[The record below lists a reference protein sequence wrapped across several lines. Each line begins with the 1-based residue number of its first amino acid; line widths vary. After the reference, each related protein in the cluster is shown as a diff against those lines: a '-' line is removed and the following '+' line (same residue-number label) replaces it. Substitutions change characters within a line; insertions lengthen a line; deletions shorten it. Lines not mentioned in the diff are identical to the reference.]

1 MKTAPA
7 RRARLLCF
15 AAFISAVLHAPAVQA
30 ANPDKLWEIVNGE
43 CVPNMRMHANPAP
56 CRMADLQ
63 RGFIMLKDIV
73 GPAQF
78 LLIPTRRL
86 AGIESPELLAADAP
100 NYWAYAWEQRH
111 LVGQA
116 LGRRLARDRIGL
128 EINSAAARS
137 QLQLHIHIDC
147 MRADLPRLLRAHRA
161 DPLGTWQPLQLDGHE
176 YRVMRLTGA
185 TPGENNPFKLTAAQ
199 SPVAAGMMAAQSLL
213 LTGAYFD
220 NGDKGFYLIDS
231 PVNFDRGERGNAE
244 VWLDHECGI
253 D

>member
-1 MKTAPA
+1 MNIIVA
-7 RRARLLCF
+7 RCALLLGFAAAALLCPQ
-15 AAFISAVLHAPAVQA
+15 ASLA

-43 CVPNMRMHANPAP
+43 CVPNMRAHGNPAP
-56 CRMADLQ
+56 CRAADLP

-73 GPAQF
+73 GAGQF
-78 LLIPTRRL
+78 LLIPTQRL
-86 AGIESPELLAADAP
+86 TGIESPELLAPDAP
-100 NYWAYAWEQRH
+100 NYWAYAWEQRR

-147 MRADLPRLLRAHRA
+147 IRADLPQLLRAHQSDAPGR
-161 DPLGTWQPLQLDGHE
+161 WQPLMLDGHE
-176 YRVMRLTGA
+176 YRIMRLAGA
-185 TPGENNPFKLTAAQ
+185 TLGENNPFKLAAAI
-199 SPVAAGMMAAQSLL
+199 SPFAASAMGAQSLL

-231 PVNFDRGERGNAE
+231 PVNFERGERGNAE
-244 VWLDHECGI
+244 VWLDHDCR
-253 D
+253 